1 MKLRVWFGLLL
12 SVLFIAGCRTASYW
26 AWEKVGVYKRDL
38 LKKAVMAARDDQ
50 KAAIEQFKDALTS
63 RGTTA
68 NS

>member
-1 MKLRVWFGLLL
+1 MKSRVWLGLLL
-12 SVLFIAGCRTASYW
+12 FVLLIAGCRTAFCW